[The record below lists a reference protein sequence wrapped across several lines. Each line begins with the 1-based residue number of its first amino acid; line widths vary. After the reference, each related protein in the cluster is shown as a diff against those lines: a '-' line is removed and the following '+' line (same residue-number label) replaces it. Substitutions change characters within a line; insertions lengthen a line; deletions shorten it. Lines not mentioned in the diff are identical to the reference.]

1 MVVMLDVRMVLL
13 GDLVMAAV
21 VGAAGVLAGGAHAFV
36 VATAVAV
43 VVAVVVA
50 VALTVASAGIVPAVL
65 AVAAGVALPPRFVGA
80 LGLLG
85 CC

>member
-1 MVVMLDVRMVLL
+1 MVMLDVRMVLL
-13 GDLVMAAV
+13 VDLVMAAV

-36 VATAVAV
+36 V

-65 AVAAGVALPPRFVGA
+65 AVAAGVALPPRFVGT
-80 LGLLG
+80 LGRLG